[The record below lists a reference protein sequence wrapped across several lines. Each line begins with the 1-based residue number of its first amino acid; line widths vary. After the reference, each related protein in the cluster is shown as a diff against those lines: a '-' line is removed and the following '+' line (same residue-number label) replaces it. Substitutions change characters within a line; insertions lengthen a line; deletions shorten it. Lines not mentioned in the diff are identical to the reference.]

1 MAVETK
7 KTDELIDELDSI
19 MEEYKPNVEKINRLF
34 LKATRITSNTKDTSS
49 QYCPSNNSKENLWL
63 NFIQATVDFKKLEEF
78 YNKLS
83 YTKNKKERNIKV
95 YLDKVKILPKKGY
108 TNWEINNIISM
119 KTGLT
124 KRQINRIVKKIDE
137 KIKKN

>member
-19 MEEYKPNVEKINRLF
+19 MEEYKPNAEKINRLF
-34 LKATRITSNTKDTSS
+34 LKAIRITSNIKDISS
-49 QYCPSNNSKENLWL
+49 QYCPNNNSKENLWL
-63 NFIQATVDFKKLEEF
+63 KFIQATVDFQKLEEF

-83 YTKNKKERNIKV
+83 YTKNQNERNIKV

-108 TNWEINNIISM
+108 NKWEMNNIISV

-137 KIKKN
+137 KLKKI

>member
-1 MAVETK
+1 MTVETK

-19 MEEYKPNVEKINRLF
+19 MEEYKPNVEKINKLF
-34 LKATRITSNTKDTSS
+34 LKATRITSSVKDISS

-63 NFIQATVDFKKLEEF
+63 NFIQATVDFQKLEEF

-83 YTKNKKERNIKV
+83 YTKNQKERDIKV

-108 TNWEINNIISM
+108 VNWEINNIISM

-137 KIKKN
+137 KLKKI

>member
-1 MAVETK
+1 MTVETK

-19 MEEYKPNVEKINRLF
+19 MEEYKPNVEKINKLF

-63 NFIQATVDFKKLEEF
+63 NFIQATVDFQKLEEF

-83 YTKNKKERNIKV
+83 YTKNQKERDIKV

-108 TNWEINNIISM
+108 VNWEINNIISM

-137 KIKKN
+137 KLKKI

>member
-1 MAVETK
+1 MTVETK

-19 MEEYKPNVEKINRLF
+19 MEEYKPNVEKINKLF
-34 LKATRITSNTKDTSS
+34 LKATRITSSVKDISS

-63 NFIQATVDFKKLEEF
+63 NFIQATVDFQKLEEF

-83 YTKNKKERNIKV
+83 YTKSQSERNIKV

-108 TNWEINNIISM
+108 ANWEINNIISM

-124 KRQINRIVKKIDE
+124 KRQINRITKKVAE
-137 KIKKN
+137 KLKKF

>member
-1 MAVETK
+1 MVVETK
-7 KTDELIDELDSI
+7 KTDELIDELDNI
-19 MEEYKPNVEKINRLF
+19 MEEYNPNAEKINRLF
-34 LKATRITSNTKDTSS
+34 LKAIRITSNIKDTSS
-49 QYCPSNNSKENLWL
+49 QYCPNNNSKENLWL
-63 NFIQATVDFKKLEEF
+63 KFIQATVDFQKLEEF

-83 YTKNKKERNIKV
+83 YTKNQNERNIKV

-108 TNWEINNIISM
+108 NKWEVNNIISV

-137 KIKKN
+137 KLKKK

>member
-1 MAVETK
+1 MIKEIKEADK
-7 KTDELIDELDSI
+7 IIDELDSI

-49 QYCPSNNSKENLWL
+49 QYCSSNNSKENLWL
-63 NFIQATVDFKKLEEF
+63 NFIQATVDFQKLEEF

-83 YTKNKKERNIKV
+83 YTKNQNERNIKV
-95 YLDKVKILPKKGY
+95 YLDKVKILPQKGY
-108 TNWEINNIISM
+108 NKWEINDIISM

-124 KRQINRIVKKIDE
+124 KRQINRITKKVSE
-137 KIKKN
+137 KLKKF

>member
-1 MAVETK
+1 MVVETK
-7 KTDELIDELDSI
+7 KTDELIDELDNI
-19 MEEYKPNVEKINRLF
+19 MEEYNPNAEKINRLF
-34 LKATRITSNTKDTSS
+34 LKAIRITSNIKDISS
-49 QYCPSNNSKENLWL
+49 QYCPNNNSKENLWL
-63 NFIQATVDFKKLEEF
+63 KFIQATVDFQKLEEF

-83 YTKNKKERNIKV
+83 YTKNQNERNIKV

-108 TNWEINNIISM
+108 NKWEVNNIISV

-137 KIKKN
+137 KLKKK